1 MRWTLLHHRHPLLG
15 TGRCCPSTRLPLSS
29 PGSAPTTSSP
39 ALASCATRGSKRPR
53 YRRVARRGHQQH
65 RAQLHTKFNDLC
77 AMAKSAVDRSEG
89 QLREFAGKYFI
100 TDELMQYIVER
111 CVCFLSS
118 LACSSKILLIR
129 YHFVSKGFHIMHA
142 IDVC

>member
-1 MRWTLLHHRHPLLG
+1 MDWSL
-15 TGRCCPSTRLPLSS
+15 LPLD
-29 PGSAPTTSSP
+29 
-39 ALASCATRGSKRPR
+39 ALASVFVRLSAVDVLSGAGLVCHSWLQAAKVPDVW
-53 YRRVARRGHQQH
+53 RVVDMGNRNKIE
-65 RAQLHTKFNDLC
+65 LNFSTNLEDLC